1 MWNDI
6 SRKLERVTW
15 SNLCYAA
22 VCVIFT
28 FYEFVSKSVL
38 CFAGAVHGLRLW
50 VMTSTAATIW
60 TNNRQR
66 ILCSQELTLSSY
78 PLVEQVRSLL
88 YSRGTSAGSLFWA
101 MTSAAA
107 TIWTNNMQR
116 ILCSQELASFSHPSG
131 PWLTWLLCCN
141 KQWLGNTSHH
151 VPCQSH
157 PLAAIIVSP
166 RSCHVIIIVV
176 FSIDGTNWQGT
187 TDYALL
193 IVRIVN
199 EDVVVVSLVGNNE
212 QREYVPEKL
221 TSVHTSMMWFL
232 LAKNAVANCVL
243 SSVNAGWL
251 WVHTFSS
258 TTFCSRR
265 CKHHHSQTK
274 IPQSYPL
281 SCRGQSAYIRR
292 VLTSDWRCRDWSLA
306 SWRT

>member
-1 MWNDI
+1 MVASLMWNDV

-22 VCVIFT
+22 VCVKFT

-88 YSRGTSAGSLFWA
+88 YSRGTSAGSLFRA

-166 RSCHVIIIVV
+166 RSAAMSSSLLSSASTAQTGKVPL
-176 FSIDGTNWQGT
+176 T
-187 TDYALL
+187 TLS
-193 IVRIVN
+193 
-199 EDVVVVSLVGNNE
+199 SL
-212 QREYVPEKL
+212 
-221 TSVHTSMMWFL
+221 S
-232 LAKNAVANCVL
+232 VL
-243 SSVNAGWL
+243 SMRMSL
-251 WVHTFSS
+251 LFPSS
-258 TTFCSRR
+258 ATMSRGNMFL
-265 CKHHHSQTK
+265 KS
-274 IPQSYPL
+274 
-281 SCRGQSAYIRR
+281 
-292 VLTSDWRCRDWSLA
+292 
-306 SWRT
+306 